1 MRDSPPSAP
10 APKSVATRTAGR
22 YTEEQL
28 VEILKRAAQR
38 QEGLVTE
45 PDGRFSLEE
54 IQQIASEVGIAPS
67 HVATAAA
74 EVATAPPPK
83 SGALG
88 APTVFRFERWID
100 GEVSRGTIGDLL
112 DLARRETGIQGTVT
126 EALDT
131 IEWRGKGQVDS
142 TIVSITPRDGRTK
155 ITVVLTRSESAALT
169 VTGAS
174 IAGVAGA
181 MAIGSS
187 LVAAAAPWGGLA
199 VTAAVL
205 ASLGWA
211 GGGAWLATRAFWR
224 RLARKW
230 PGNAAALGTELVD
243 AAQRAMDAARKDSE

>member
-1 MRDSPPSAP
+1 MVPSR
-10 APKSVATRTAGR
+10 STER

-74 EVATAPPPK
+74 EVATAPPPT

-88 APTVFRFERWID
+88 VPTVFRFERWID
-100 GEVSRGTIGDLL
+100 GEVSRGTIGDLV

-126 EALDT
+126 EALDSV
-131 IEWRGKGQVDS
+131 EWRGKGQVDS

-155 ITVVLTRSESAALT
+155 ITVALTRSESAALA
-169 VTGAS
+169 VTGGS
-174 IAGVAGA
+174 MAGLVGA

-187 LVAAAAPWGGLA
+187 LVAAAQPWGGLA

-205 ASLGWA
+205 ASIGWG
-211 GGGAWLATRAFWR
+211 GGGAWLVTRAVWR

-230 PGNAAALGTELVD
+230 PGSAAALGTELVE
-243 AAQRAMDAARKDSE
+243 AAQHAVDGARKDSE